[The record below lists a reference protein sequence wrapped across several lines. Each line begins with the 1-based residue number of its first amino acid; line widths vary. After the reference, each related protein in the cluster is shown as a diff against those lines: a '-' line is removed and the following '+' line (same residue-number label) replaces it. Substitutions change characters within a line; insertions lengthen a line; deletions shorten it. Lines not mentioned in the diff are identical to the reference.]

1 MLQFSFEGRS
11 LPKPHEKRRVTSDFS
26 SRWTRCFPWEA
37 FLSELEPFYPQG
49 ARGRPPVGFETMLRI
64 YFMQQWFGHS
74 DPGMEDALHD
84 NIAMRRFAR
93 LDAGYAPDETTIC
106 KFRHW
111 LEERGLT
118 KRLLS
123 ISNKHLRAHGVM
135 VREGSIV
142 DATIISAPAS
152 TKNRTGARD
161 PEMKST
167 RKANKWRF
175 GMKAHIGTDTQGYVH
190 SVEVTAANVHDV
202 TMMEQCLHGEEKEI
216 YGDKGYAC
224 RKRKEQGR
232 VARRRLAGVAQGG
245 QRQETDLRGRFVQS
259 QEQPH
264 SRARR
269 TSLRGGQASLG
280 LPQDALPGVAQERG
294 AGLYAVCAGEFLHG
308 AQEIDSCR
316 PIGMPERPV
325 LRRPGRKNTTIST
338 I

>member
-1 MLQFSFEGRS
+1 MLQFSFEDVAYQSRTKKTRNQRFLEQMDAV
-11 LPKPHEKRRVTSDFS
+11 LPWK
-26 SRWTRCFPWEA
+26 A
-37 FLSELEPFYPQG
+37 FLSELEPFYPRG
-49 ARGRPPVGFETMLRI
+49 AKGRPPVGLEVMLRI

-93 LDAGYAPDETTIC
+93 LEAGYSPDETTIC

-111 LEERGLT
+111 LEERELT

-123 ISNKHLRAHGVM
+123 ISAERLRSHGIM

-142 DATIISAPAS
+142 DATIVSAPVS
-152 TKNRTGARD
+152 TKNLSGERD

-167 RKANKWRF
+167 RKANKWHF

-224 RKRKEQGR
+224 RKRKEK
-232 VARRRLAGVAQGG
+232 AESQGG
-245 QRQETDLRGRFVQS
+245 QRQETDMCGRFVQS

-264 SRARR
+264 SCTRRA
-269 TSLRGGQASLG
+269 SLRGGQASLG

-316 PIGMPERPV
+316 GIGMPERPV
-325 LRRPGRKNTTIST
+325 LRRSGRENTTIST